1 MCDVEHIVPVEG
13 FGENRIMQR
22 MLQMNL
28 EKLDPSC
35 YLSYKSAKESYE
47 YLQKKL
53 NLFESIQ
60 KYPVDLIE
68 NYFFEL
74 KQKINGSKN
83 DLKQEIDDHYE
94 KLFHELELHRIE
106 CIKDS
111 EKNKELSHDELNYLK
126 QAADIDFKILEM
138 NETKWKDI
146 EKKSKALTHK
156 IEFKI
161 TETIN
166 YFLLNKTY
174 DFVSPF
180 VKLGHLMVKP
190 VESLTDFN
198 QNVSQINNSLVNKLL
213 EGNWE
218 KYKLINYDEIKYD
231 VNESQLNHL
240 DTDDFIKQMLMD
252 ASQIKHLNFIKKME
266 SDLKPIKNYIILRR
280 DDFNYDNHAVIC
292 VVYKNVNPN
301 YQNEFLNNLGFA
313 ILLKNPQFEKI

>member
-1 MCDVEHIVPVEG
+1 
-13 FGENRIMQR
+13 
-22 MLQMNL
+22 
-28 EKLDPSC
+28 
-35 YLSYKSAKESYE
+35 
-47 YLQKKL
+47 
-53 NLFESIQ
+53 
-60 KYPVDLIE
+60 
-68 NYFFEL
+68 
-74 KQKINGSKN
+74 
-83 DLKQEIDDHYE
+83 
-94 KLFHELELHRIE
+94 
-106 CIKDS
+106 
-111 EKNKELSHDELNYLK
+111 
-126 QAADIDFKILEM
+126 
-138 NETKWKDI
+138 
-146 EKKSKALTHK
+146 
-156 IEFKI
+156 
-161 TETIN
+161 
-166 YFLLNKTY
+166 
-174 DFVSPF
+174 
-180 VKLGHLMVKP
+180 MVKP

-280 DDFNYDNHAVIC
+280 DDFNYDNQAVIC